1 MEQEVVEDL
10 HLEDKLEEIDISVN
24 EDKTIQ
30 ADKIQVTKLD
40 GEVSLSSVDSLVT
53 SSVEVSPVS
62 ERKAEIP
69 HNILQPK
76 KEVSCRENPRIIYT
90 VVSY

>member
-1 MEQEVVEDL
+1 MEQEVIEDL

-24 EDKTIQ
+24 EDKMIK
-30 ADKIQVTKLD
+30 ADKIQVD

-76 KEVSCRENPRIIYT
+76 KEVSCRENPKIIYT
-90 VVSY
+90 VVPY

>member
-1 MEQEVVEDL
+1 MEQEVIEDL

-24 EDKTIQ
+24 EDKIIK
-30 ADKIQVTKLD
+30 ADKIQVD

-76 KEVSCRENPRIIYT
+76 KEVSCRENTKIIFT